1 MAEPKHVLI
10 VDDAA
15 AFRRLLRHGLA
26 RFPGTIC
33 EEAGDGAQAL
43 QLLDRRRFDL
53 VLCDVNM
60 PVLDGL
66 SLLAEIRRRPAC
78 KELPVVV
85 LTVGD
90 APDDSRRAMAAG
102 ATAYLTKPILLPQL
116 LEVVGRYLG

>member
-15 AFRRLLRHGLA
+15 AFRRLLRHGLS
-26 RFPGTIC
+26 RFPGAVC
-33 EEAGDGAQAL
+33 EEAADGAQAI
-43 QLLDRRRFDL
+43 QALDRRHFDL

-66 SLLAEIRRRPAC
+66 SLLAEIRRRPDG
-78 KELPVVV
+78 KDLPVVV

-90 APDDSRRAMAAG
+90 GGDDSGRALAAG
-102 ATAYLTKPILLPQL
+102 ASAFLTKPILLPQL
-116 LEVVGRYLG
+116 LEVVGRFLG